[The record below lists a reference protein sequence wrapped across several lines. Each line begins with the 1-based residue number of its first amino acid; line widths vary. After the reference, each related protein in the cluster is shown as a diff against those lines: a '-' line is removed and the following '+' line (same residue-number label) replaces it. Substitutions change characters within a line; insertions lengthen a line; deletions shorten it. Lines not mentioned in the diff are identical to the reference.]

1 MTTFNPSHDPFRE
14 SKGRHAQ
21 AVHRASNDESGSE
34 SQSQSQYPDQL
45 PVAQD
50 DDQSIDGD
58 GHRTA
63 KIKREARHRVKA
75 QMPPLPDLRFEQVSH
90 LSPSV
95 SRALA

>member
-21 AVHRASNDESGSE
+21 AVHRTSDTEADSD
-34 SQSQSQYPDQL
+34 SQYPDQL
-45 PVAQD
+45 PSAQE

-75 QMPPLPDLRFEQVSH
+75 QMPPLPDLRFEQVSPRFS
-90 LSPSV
+90 LV
-95 SRALA
+95 EVYQKLG